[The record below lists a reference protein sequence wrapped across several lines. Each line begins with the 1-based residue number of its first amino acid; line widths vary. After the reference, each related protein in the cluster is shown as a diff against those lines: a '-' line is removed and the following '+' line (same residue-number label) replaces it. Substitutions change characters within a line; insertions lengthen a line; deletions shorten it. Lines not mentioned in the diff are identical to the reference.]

1 VFAVLKFTDDSG
13 ATVSSDDVSSG
24 FSTEFSES
32 SDDGSATAQEDAVTS
47 SAMEV
52 LATLDSGNNHS
63 PTVEGSASSFLNL
76 LTSTIISRGCR
87 YVACDS
93 RIRTVKALS
102 LGSNRSQADLN
113 YFSHMQ
119 LRY

>member
-32 SDDGSATAQEDAVTS
+32 SDDGSATAQEDAVTT

-63 PTVEGSASSFLNL
+63 PTVEGLLLFITLDSTKSFMHQNGLRPSGSW
-76 LTSTIISRGCR
+76 TDCRSRC
-87 YVACDS
+87 
-93 RIRTVKALS
+93 IEQ
-102 LGSNRSQADLN
+102 LGLAH
-113 YFSHMQ
+113 FSPHF
-119 LRY
+119 